1 MVLERLLG
9 LFGKG
14 SEDFSTDAG
23 EVDRDGPLI
32 EMNGVSK
39 VFVTG
44 KVETPALQEVD
55 LTVERGEFVA
65 VNGPSGSGKSTL
77 LSIAGLLETPT
88 AGTYHLNG
96 RDVMSLSNRARSTAR
111 NREVGFIFQSF
122 NLIGDLTVAENV
134 ELPLTYQG
142 LGQDKRRE
150 RVAAALDRFDIT
162 DQAKK
167 YPSQLSGGH
176 QQRVAVARAVVGR
189 PNVLLADEPTGNLNS
204 TQAKA
209 VIDMLVELNEGGAT
223 ILLVTHDP
231 RWQGVATRSVELLD
245 GRVV

>member
-9 LFGKG
+9 LFGRS
-14 SEDFSTDAG
+14 SESFSTSAIEKDF
-23 EVDRDGPLI
+23 DGPLI
-32 EMNGVSK
+32 RMDEVSK
-39 VFVTG
+39 VFGSG
-44 KVETPALQEVD
+44 KVETPALQGVD
-55 LTVERGEFVA
+55 LKVERGEFVA

-96 RDVMSLSNRARSTAR
+96 RDVMSLSTRERSSAR

-134 ELPLTYQG
+134 ELPLSYQG
-142 LGQDKRRE
+142 LAADERRE
-150 RVAAALDRFDIT
+150 RVTAALERFDIASE
-162 DQAKK
+162 DKK

-209 VIDMLVELNEGGAT
+209 VIDMLVELNGEGAT

-245 GRVV
+245 GRLV